1 MEIGPRDLLRVK
13 SKLKG
18 AGKIHIGDG
27 REASNLH
34 LPVSMSA
41 GDVPFTLRLG
51 ISTGARADS

>member
-18 AGKIHIGDG
+18 AGKIHIGNG

-34 LPVSMSA
+34 LPASMST

-51 ISTGARADS
+51 TSPGARADS

>member
-27 REASNLH
+27 REASNLD
-34 LPVSMSA
+34 LPASMSA
-41 GDVPFTLRLG
+41 GDVPSTLNLRPSAG
-51 ISTGARADS
+51 TRTES